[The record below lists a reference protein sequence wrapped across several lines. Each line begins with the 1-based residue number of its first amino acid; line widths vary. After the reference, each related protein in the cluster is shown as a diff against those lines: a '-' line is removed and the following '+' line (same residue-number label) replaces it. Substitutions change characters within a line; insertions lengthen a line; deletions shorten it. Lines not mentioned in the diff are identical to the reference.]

1 MKTGVDLTREKRPCS
16 LHIIGSRQL
25 GGAESFYLRLVRAFN
40 EGNDLKALPVI
51 RPNSPLRQVLKS
63 GEEAFYV
70 PMRNG
75 WDLLSMFSIRRLVR
89 RTGAEIIQSYMGRG
103 SRLTR
108 VPQNMPAVHVARLG
122 GFYKIDGYYRHANAW
137 VGNTRELCDY
147 LVRQGLPAS
156 RVYHIGN
163 FVEPASPLLRR
174 RERRNSDSSLEIPAE
189 AVVLFSLGRFIDIK
203 GFDDL
208 LAAFAGL
215 APEVQGRPLFLVIAG
230 DGPLRQQLLNQARE
244 LGVEQRVRWAGWQS
258 RPGPY
263 FDLADIFVCPSSHET
278 LGNVILEA
286 WAHRLP
292 VVSTSTPGGR
302 ELIVEGETGLL
313 APARTRGARRPL
325 GSNCCRQA
333 PPHGKSLAENG
344 ARTLRASTAKRR
356 LSVSIW
362 RCTKNCSAPPLTTGS
377 L

>member
-63 GEEAFYV
+63 GEEALYV

-75 WDLLSMFSIRRLVR
+75 WDLLSMFSIRRLIR

-147 LVRQGLPAS
+147 LVRQGLSAG

-163 FVEPASPLLRR
+163 FVEPASPCTAEEQQELRQT
-174 RERRNSDSSLEIPAE
+174 LEIPAE

-215 APEVQGRPLFLVIAG
+215 APEFHGRPLFLVVAG

-302 ELIVEGETGLL
+302 ELIVEGENGLL
-313 APARTRGARRPL
+313 APVKDPEGLAARLGELLSAGPSAWERLAKSGGRTLQSKHGKEAVVGQYLAMYEELLGARR
-325 GSNCCRQA
+325 
-333 PPHGKSLAENG
+333 
-344 ARTLRASTAKRR
+344 
-356 LSVSIW
+356 
-362 RCTKNCSAPPLTTGS
+362 
-377 L
+377 